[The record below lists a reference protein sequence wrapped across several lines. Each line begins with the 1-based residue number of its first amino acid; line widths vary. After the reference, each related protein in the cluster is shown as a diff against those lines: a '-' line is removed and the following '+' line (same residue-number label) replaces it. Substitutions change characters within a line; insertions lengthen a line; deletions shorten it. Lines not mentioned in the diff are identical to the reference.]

1 MRFLAFLVLG
11 GGLSGKMTEILS
23 FGIFKKHLTSLPK
36 EYQLLNA
43 KYTETSGPD
52 TLPKPDT
59 SLDRTVFLSP
69 VLFSTVLYQ

>member
-1 MRFLAFLVLG
+1 MRYIYFKIFNFTLAINACCLV
-11 GGLSGKMTEILS
+11 SNVICDINK
-23 FGIFKKHLTSLPK
+23 F
-36 EYQLLNA
+36 

-69 VLFSTVLYQ
+69 VLFITVSYQ